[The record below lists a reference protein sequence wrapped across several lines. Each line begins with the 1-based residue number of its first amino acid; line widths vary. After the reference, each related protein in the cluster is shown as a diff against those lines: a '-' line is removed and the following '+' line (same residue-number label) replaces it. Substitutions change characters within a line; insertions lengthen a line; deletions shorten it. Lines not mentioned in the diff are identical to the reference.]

1 MPNLNEL
8 ITIIVNLVS
17 DYYFPVLISVPIS
30 LLLYLI
36 FHRYNHSIVVNLG
49 DHRWLIK

>member
-1 MPNLNEL
+1 MLNINEL
-8 ITIIVNLVS
+8 MNTIWTLVT

-49 DHRWLIK
+49 EHRWVIK

>member
-1 MPNLNEL
+1 MSNFNEL
-8 ITIIVNLVS
+8 MTLAGNLIS
-17 DYYFPVLISVPIS
+17 DYYFPVLISIPIS

-49 DHRWLIK
+49 GHRWLIK

>member
-8 ITIIVNLVS
+8 ITTIVNLIS

-49 DHRWLIK
+49 GHRWLIK